1 MTNMNVYTEASAT
14 QQTLFDETKSY
25 RIVSTHFFM
34 PSVIAP
40 P

>member
-1 MTNMNVYTEASAT
+1 MTNLNVYTEASAT
-14 QQTLFDETKSY
+14 QQTLFHEIKTSRRD
-25 RIVSTHFFM
+25 STDFLL

>member
-14 QQTLFDETKSY
+14 QETLFDETRAY
-25 RIVSTHFFM
+25 RRVSMEFFL
-34 PSVIAP
+34 PSIIAP